1 MNVKKSCI
9 TKSDNM
15 TEGKTGKINFRN
27 GVLAGA
33 ALVAFA
39 LISMSAVRA
48 TRESRYFESEY
59 IASEEAYRTVV
70 NENRHL
76 KDSLTNIYD
85 NLDEIYK
92 FTWQNIDFWL
102 DYYQVKFQRVAKAQI
117 ILETNSLKSKICL
130 NNNNLFGMKMAKYR
144 PTTAKGIRYKHAY
157 YDNFI
162 ESIRDY
168 KLYQD
173 YFDVENCP
181 DEYSYLKM
189 LEKNRYAKALHYVSA
204 LRIIMERE
212 FPDD

>member
-1 MNVKKSCI
+1 MTNRKMKRINIIRNVA
-9 TKSDNM
+9 
-15 TEGKTGKINFRN
+15 
-27 GVLAGA
+27 LAA
-33 ALVAFA
+33 LALVAFTM
-39 LISMSAVRA
+39 ISMSAIKA
-48 TRESRYFESEY
+48 TRVSSLLESEVR
-59 IASEEAYRTVV
+59 ASEEAYRLAVD
-70 NENRHL
+70 ENRHL
-76 KDSLTNIYD
+76 KDSLTSIYE

-102 DYYQVKFQRVAKAQI
+102 DYYQVRFQRVAKAQI

-130 NNNNLFGMKMAKYR
+130 QNNNLFGMKMARYR
-144 PTTAKGIRYKHAY
+144 PTTAQGIRYKHAY

-173 YFDVENCP
+173 HFDVENCP

-204 LRIIMERE
+204 LRIIIERE
-212 FPDD
+212 FPDDDQN

>member
-1 MNVKKSCI
+1 MTKGKNVK
-9 TKSDNM
+9 M
-15 TEGKTGKINFRN
+15 NFRN

-39 LISMSAVRA
+39 LISLSAVRA

-59 IASEEAYRTVV
+59 LSSEEAYHMLVS
-70 NENRHL
+70 ENRHL
-76 KDSLTNIYD
+76 KDSLTHIYD

-102 DYYQVKFQRVAKAQI
+102 DYYQVKFQRVVKAQI

-130 NNNNLFGMKMAKYR
+130 KNNNLFGMKMAKYR

-157 YDNFI
+157 YDNYI

-173 YFDVENCP
+173 YFEVENCP

-204 LRIIMERE
+204 LRIIIDRE
-212 FPDD
+212 FPEKD

>member
-1 MNVKKSCI
+1 M
-9 TKSDNM
+9 TK
-15 TEGKTGKINFRN
+15 EKTGKLNFRN

-33 ALVAFA
+33 ALIAFA

-48 TRESRYFESEY
+48 TRESRHFESEY
-59 IASEEAYRTVV
+59 IASEEAYHMVV
-70 NENRHL
+70 NENRNL
-76 KDSLTNIYD
+76 KDSLTHIYD

-92 FTWQNIDFWL
+92 FTGQNIDFWL

-130 NNNNLFGMKMAKYR
+130 KNNNLFGMKMAKYR

-157 YDNFI
+157 YDNYI

-189 LEKNRYAKALHYVSA
+189 LETNRYAKALHYVST
-204 LRIIMERE
+204 LRIIIEKE
-212 FPDD
+212 FSEEN